1 MDLQTQRSE
10 GEEFETQHSN
20 HTTVWNVGHKA
31 PEKDTINNWKCG
43 DAFWSK
49 NCWYW
54 GILSQVGGCFVEKK
68 VLCLLLLTY
77 LYTVLPHSPFHAG
90 EQKYSHSHDQVNTVA
105 VSSKPLSKC
114 TVWGLPEELW
124 YSTLSTHSH
133 PNTNTTTDDMH
144 LKHNTL
150 LQLSTIDFE
159 NALDPDFCNKQKFKL
174 KKVLSYYEWHVL
186 AAMSTN
192 PHRIIFV
199 HKSNRSAHAH
209 HTHTL
214 WIYNSMVKMLWIKIK
229 KDQNTTEAD
238 GSKSPLICSI
248 RSHLCHSAINKNTT
262 ESAHSIYVHISHIV

>member
-1 MDLQTQRSE
+1 MHFGPRIVGT
-10 GEEFETQHSN
+10 GEFFLR
-20 HTTVWNVGHKA
+20 WVGA
-31 PEKDTINNWKCG
+31 LWK
-43 DAFWSK
+43 K
-49 NCWYW
+49 N
-54 GILSQVGGCFVEKK
+54 

-77 LYTVLPHSPFHAG
+77 LYTVLPLHSPFHAG

-209 HTHTL
+209 AHHTHTL